1 MICKIGRKNNLWRG
15 EITSNS
21 GGLERR
27 SGWITFYFY
36 DYWMNF
42 SRWIVTANAHR
53 KSFTVENYMKIK
65 ANQNTTINDCTVQNK
80 RQARKA
86 TWVKISVWWHWSYRK
101 WNILFLAPRNKPF
114 CRVFTNAT
122 EYETWDFKQSDHHRD
137 NCWSLLGTFWVR
149 QPRDSSGLS
158 WELRCDW

>member
-1 MICKIGRKNNLWRG
+1 MKRRNNIQFRRIRKKIRVDNFLFLRLLNEFQPMDCHRECASK
-15 EITSNS
+15 I
-21 GGLERR
+21 
-27 SGWITFYFY
+27 FYSWKLY
-36 DYWMNF
+36 
-42 SRWIVTANAHR
+42 
-53 KSFTVENYMKIK
+53 ENK

-122 EYETWDFKQSDHHRD
+122 EYETWDFKQFDHHRD